1 MKRRVFRN
9 ESYWARPLPGFGDQ
23 AAHLLIVGLAP
34 AAHGA
39 NRTGRVCTGDGAGGS
54 GDFPMS
60 ALHATGF
67 PNIPTSEYPHD
78 GLTLTDTYNPVGR
91 PLRTA

>member
-1 MKRRVFRN
+1 
-9 ESYWARPLPGFGDQ
+9 
-23 AAHLLIVGLAP
+23 
-34 AAHGA
+34 
-39 NRTGRVCTGDGAGGS
+39 
-54 GDFPMS
+54 MS